1 MTLLFLLL
9 LIYGCDKL
17 KKIITSILSF
27 LFLLIFFFLLFEDS
41 PFFSFREKKHS
52 SSSLEIYFLDVGEAD
67 STLIRYQDINILIDA
82 GNKLDGEKLSKYF
95 KDLGISSFDL
105 VVATHPHEDH
115 IGGMA
120 QIIHDFPISSFY
132 MTNIST
138 DFLSYTNMMKE
149 LYNKNISYTIP
160 LIDSTFSYSDLK
172 FTVLSI
178 GEDSTNINDSSIVLK
193 LDFFDTSFLF
203 MSDVSSEIE
212 YSILNKNIKS
222 NVLKVGH
229 HGSNKSS
236 SANFIYQ
243 VHPEYSIISCGLH
256 NDYYHPHQVVLD
268 KLNRISSNIY
278 RTDLN
283 HTIHLVTNGD
293 TISIE
298 TIETDTN
305 GGDLEV

>member
-1 MTLLFLLL
+1 M
-9 LIYGCDKL
+9 
-17 KKIITSILSF
+17 KKIIIISLS
-27 LFLLIFFFLLFEDS
+27 FLLFEDS

-52 SSSLEIYFLDVGEAD
+52 PSSLEIYFLDVGEAD

-212 YSILNKNIKS
+212 YSI
-222 NVLKVGH
+222 
-229 HGSNKSS
+229 
-236 SANFIYQ
+236 
-243 VHPEYSIISCGLH
+243 ISCGLH

-283 HTIHLVTNGD
+283 NTIHLVTNGD